1 MPEVILNYTLAE
13 LSHGPVNC
21 PALLFT
27 PPPQIPIMSSTSNHP
42 PVPHVLIVDPD
53 DASRKSVETRLN
65 EAGWTVD
72 TVQTGLEALKFV
84 DETVPDIV
92 ILDIVL
98 SGLDGLDVCR
108 TLRNQHPNI
117 YILILSARADE
128 LDRVVGLEVGAD
140 DYVAKPFSMQ
150 ELVARLRSALRRINS
165 PGRASAKTAFGNT
178 DTNITIGNIQIDGT
192 KRAVM
197 NGDRHVDLT
206 VREYDLLLQLA
217 RNPDRPF
224 TRKELLEVIWGEA
237 YEGYYRT
244 IDSHIQRL
252 RTKLEDNPNQ
262 PQVIVTVWGIGY
274 KFNSRHGGNR

>member
-1 MPEVILNYTLAE
+1 
-13 LSHGPVNC
+13 
-21 PALLFT
+21 
-27 PPPQIPIMSSTSNHP
+27 MSSTSNHP

-53 DASRKSVETRLN
+53 DASREAVETRLN

-72 TVQTGLEALKFV
+72 TVKTGLEALKFV
-84 DETVPDIV
+84 DEAVPDIV

-192 KRAVM
+192 KRSVM

-274 KFNSRHGGNR
+274 KFNSRHGGHR